1 MAHGMRGWILLGAL
15 VWVAAGCRATTQVKE
30 VSRVDLQ
37 VTEAGGNRGY
47 LQGTPPPLG
56 ARKTT
61 RQMLE
66 LTLEVPFSSSDLES
80 ADEAAS
86 IEGAGWEH
94 VRTQPDGEAW
104 IAPEAFDLY
113 TVKEGDSLW
122 SIAADPVT
130 YGKATV
136 WRRIFDANRDRM
148 EAPDDLHAG
157 LQLRIPRGGATE
169 SHEEARY
176 EK

>member
-1 MAHGMRGWILLGAL
+1 MAHGMRGCILIGAL
-15 VWVAAGCRATTQVKE
+15 VLVVAGCHAAAQVKE
-30 VSRVDLQ
+30 VPRVDLQ

-56 ARKTT
+56 ARKAT

-66 LTLEVPFSSSDLES
+66 LTLEAPVSASGLES
-80 ADEAAS
+80 ADEAAGA
-86 IEGAGWEH
+86 EGAGWKH
-94 VRTQPDGEAW
+94 VQTQPDGESW

-122 SIAADPVT
+122 SIAADPAN

-148 EAPDDLHAG
+148 DAPDDLHAG
-157 LQLRIPRGGATE
+157 LQLRIPRGEATE
-169 SHEEARY
+169 GREEARY